1 MTTSQIQN
9 NNFNCIK
16 SVCIFFSDHNLICC
30 FQIPLSGYGGTS
42 NLILENVKK
51 LSDSYMV
58 TVNDLIPG
66 KESRIVFSIRNTGS
80 RAAFVKAIGFKDSQK
95 KVFLDSKVL
104 RIFPDKFV
112 LKEKTQEVSIKVFTK
127 YIN

>member
-1 MTTSQIQN
+1 M
-9 NNFNCIK
+9 
-16 SVCIFFSDHNLICC
+16 HL
-30 FQIPLSGYGGTS
+30 QIPLSGYGGTS
-42 NLILENVKK
+42 NLILEDVKK

-95 KVFLDSKVL
+95 RVFLDPKVL
-104 RIFPDKFV
+104 KIFPDKFV
-112 LKEKTQEVSIKVFTK
+112 LKEKTQEVSLALKL
-127 YIN
+127 